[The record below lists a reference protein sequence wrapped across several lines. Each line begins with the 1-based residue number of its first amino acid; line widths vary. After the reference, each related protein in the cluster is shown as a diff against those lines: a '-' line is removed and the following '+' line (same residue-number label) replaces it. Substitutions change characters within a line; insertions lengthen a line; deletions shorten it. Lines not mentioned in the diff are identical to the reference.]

1 MFCLLN
7 LLQEGDLIVAE
18 VREVYRDGSLHLHM
32 PGSRTGRL
40 GEGCVL
46 RLPPSLIRRHCVLR
60 LPPSLIRRQ
69 KMHIHKIDVPSCVG
83 GDEKVPVG
91 LILGCNGLVWI
102 GPERGLSLGAHLGA
116 TIAPEKPMHPTSRLI
131 GVEKAERY
139 AIGRVRNVV
148 LSLAAC
154 GHLVWETAV
163 VEGCLAS
170 YAEERE
176 DAGEGWDADDDYGGC
191 SSGPRITRFL
201 LPEYQRQLVDLVIAR
216 LAAAQWKQNVN
227 TANS

>member
-1 MFCLLN
+1 M
-7 LLQEGDLIVAE
+7 LQEGDLIVAE
-18 VREVYRDGSLHLHM
+18 VREVYRDGSLQLHM

-46 RLPPSLIRRHCVLR
+46 H

-83 GDEKVPVG
+83 GDEKIPVG
-91 LILGCNGLVWI
+91 LILGCNGFVWI

-116 TIAPEKPMHPTSRLI
+116 TIAPEKHPHPSSGHI
-131 GVEKAERY
+131 AFEKAERY

-148 LSLAAC
+148 LALAAC

-176 DAGEGWDADDDYGGC
+176 EVGEGWDADVDADYDGGG
-191 SSGPRITRFL
+191 SRITRFL
-201 LPEYQRQLVDLVIAR
+201 LPEHQRQLVDLVIAR
-216 LAAAQWKQNVN
+216 LAAAE
-227 TANS
+227 